1 MKADE
6 VVKMFRHYRHDLL
19 NDLQLVHGY
28 ASMGN
33 MDKMKEIIQNILKKS
48 EEERKLTQL
57 NCPHFML
64 WLMNFNSTYENIRL
78 TYRIQLKAGDFS
90 TIDLSLL
97 ATCNEI
103 IQHLH
108 KYFSKDSLYDGELYI
123 YDDASPKVQ
132 LMFPGPIPQEASM
145 LKTLET
151 KLFVEKVDAAA
162 DKLTVTMNLPL

>member
-33 MDKMKEIIQNILKKS
+33 MDKMKEMIQNILKKS
-48 EEERKLTQL
+48 EEERKLNQL
-57 NCPHFML
+57 NCPHFTL

-78 TYRIQLKAGDFS
+78 TYSIQLKTVDFS

-108 KYFSKDSLYDGELYI
+108 KYFSKDSFYDGELYI

-132 LMFPGPIPQEASM
+132 LVFPVPFPQAANV
-145 LKTLET
+145 LKILEK
-151 KLFVEKVDAAA
+151 KLFVEKVEASD
-162 DKLTVTMNLPL
+162 DKLTITLDLPL